1 MIIEY
6 TYRFRLYP
14 NKEQEHFLNI
24 QFGHCRFV
32 YNYFLALSKEEY
44 EKQGIKWKYSR
55 YQSMLPALKSGYPFL
70 KQANSQSLQV
80 SLQNLDT
87 AYKNFFE
94 GRAGFPKFKK
104 KKSKQTI
111 HIPQHFEIERVS
123 EKRGLLKIPKLKTKI
138 PIKMHRD
145 IEGQIRSISIT
156 KTPDGRYYLN
166 VLVKREIQPVDKT
179 GKTVGIDVGIK
190 EFAIIYDGESTYR
203 IENPKY
209 LQKAEKKLIKLQ
221 RQLSRKQ
228 KGSKNYEK
236 TRHKVAKQHQKI
248 VNQRKDFLHKVSS
261 AITKQY
267 DAIVVE
273 SLNIKGMIQ
282 NEKLS
287 KQIADVSWYEFI
299 RQLEYKVKW
308 YGRQIIKADRFY
320 ASSKQ
325 CNVCGY
331 KNNQLTLSIRKWQCP
346 ICKTIH
352 DRDENASKNLYKIG
366 VAHLTNLRFE
376 PAERQSTSGR
386 TGTVRSKACALQ
398 GNLQAQSQRDCGA
411 GSVGGLLRK
420 QIGDRKGA
428 VESNLQSTR
437 HPAVK
442 QETSQFIEE

>member
-1 MIIEY
+1 MIAEY

-55 YQSMLPALKSGYPFL
+55 YQSMLPELKREYPFL

-87 AYKNFFE
+87 AYKNFFK
-94 GRAGFPKFKK
+94 GKAGFPKFKK
-104 KKSKQTI
+104 KKSKQTV
-111 HIPQHFEIERVS
+111 HIPQHFAIEKVS
-123 EKRGLLKIPKLKTKI
+123 KKRGLLKIPKLKTPI

-145 IEGQIRSISIT
+145 IDKSLIWATEREQGQIRSISIT

-166 VLVKREIQPVDKT
+166 ILTRKEIQPLKPANKT
-179 GKTVGIDVGIK
+179 AGIDVGIK
-190 EFAIIYDGESTYR
+190 EFATVYDGENTHH

-209 LQKAEKKLIKLQ
+209 LQKSEKRLIKLQ

-228 KGSKNYEK
+228 KGSKNWEK
-236 TRHKVAKQHQKI
+236 ARRKVAKQHQKI

-282 NEKLS
+282 NQKLS
-287 KQIADVSWYEFI
+287 KQIADVSWYEFM
-299 RQLEYKVKW
+299 RMLEYKAKW
-308 YGRQIIKADRFY
+308 YGRQIIKANRFY
-320 ASSKQ
+320 ASSKT
-325 CNVCGY
+325 CSVCRY
-331 KNNQLTLSIRKWQCP
+331 KNNQLTLSVRKWKCP
-346 ICKTIH
+346 VCGTQH
-352 DRDENASKNLYKIG
+352 DRDENASKNLY
-366 VAHLTNLRFE
+366 
-376 PAERQSTSGR
+376 
-386 TGTVRSKACALQ
+386 
-398 GNLQAQSQRDCGA
+398 
-411 GSVGGLLRK
+411 
-420 QIGDRKGA
+420 QIGLTHLR
-428 VESNLQSTR
+428 
-437 HPAVK
+437 
-442 QETSQFIEE
+442 